1 MAIFHLSTK
10 TVSRSAGQSS
20 VAKAAY
26 RAGEKLYDERQGRTW
41 DYTHR
46 QGVEYKE
53 IVLPDGT
60 TGRENDRGKLWNDI
74 EAHHKRKDA
83 IVAREIEIALPA
95 ELTPE
100 HRRELALEFVREIVE
115 KYGVGADVAIH
126 QPDRKGDQRNHHAHI
141 LLTGCHVSLDGT
153 LGKKANELDPI
164 HCQRAGI
171 PNVTAWG
178 RERWGE
184 LANTAL
190 EKAGREER
198 IDHRTLKAQGI
209 EREPGIHLGPSAIGY
224 ERRTGEKSQ
233 RREDYED
240 EINARLAAAAEAGR
254 EERAKAQR
262 RGPRLELD
270 GSERW
275 RDELARFEREAARER
290 AVEEKLAAKAR
301 EEEEEEE
308 RRKQEAR
315 NRFFIPVQK
324 EEEKRRHYIETGPWD
339 VDLVRAAGAEF
350 DYRTG
355 KWYVPADVV
364 ATCLTYPTAIVEAWQ
379 EEIERQKRE
388 IQAEHEK
395 KTGRVQALEKT
406 RYEAL
411 RERYAEYEAKGESSE
426 SMQRLKGKILETRE
440 KILSME
446 LKPDEAKAEAEK
458 RAKRAAPSVW
468 LAVKIVGEE
477 QRKKAREEAEKKRKE
492 VEARKRTSPK
502 PKGRG
507 FW

>member
-1 MAIFHLSTK
+1 M
-10 TVSRSAGQSS
+10 
-20 VAKAAY
+20 
-26 RAGEKLYDERQGRTW
+26 
-41 DYTHR
+41 
-46 QGVEYKE
+46 EYKE

-126 QPDRKGDQRNHHAHI
+126 APDKNGDQRNHHAHI

-209 EREPGIHLGPSAIGY
+209 EREPGIHFGPGAIGY
-224 ERRTGEKSQ
+224 ERRTGEKSR
-233 RREDYED
+233 RRENYED
-240 EINARLAAAAEAGR
+240 EINARLQVASRIGELERHLAEESLNRSIEQA
-254 EERAKAQR
+254 AKAGQEGRTQR

-270 GSERW
+270 EGDKW
-275 RDELARFEREAARER
+275 RGEKARFEAERAREK
-290 AVEEKLAAKAR
+290 AWEQKLEAKER

-308 RRKQEAR
+308 RRKQEQR
-315 NRFFIPVQK
+315 NRLFVPAEK
-324 EEEKRRHYIETGPWD
+324 EEKEERSYLD
-339 VDLVRAAGAEF
+339 VPPGMEDLARQAGAQY
-350 DYRTG
+350 DNSRG
-355 KWYVPADVV
+355 QWYLP
-364 ATCLTYPTAIVEAWQ
+364 IVSPLLSLDAEGLKQAW
-379 EEIERQKRE
+379 
-388 IQAEHEK
+388 
-395 KTGRVQALEKT
+395 
-406 RYEAL
+406 
-411 RERYAEYEAKGESSE
+411 
-426 SMQRLKGKILETRE
+426 
-440 KILSME
+440 
-446 LKPDEAKAEAEK
+446 
-458 RAKRAAPSVW
+458 
-468 LAVKIVGEE
+468 
-477 QRKKAREEAEKKRKE
+477 RKE
-492 VEARKRTSPK
+492 VEKEGREIWAEARGKITQLEGWREKAIAEHEAEKPAEPEGFWGRRRKEEAYIKGLERWEEKLAILRGEGKRKTGIDREIEKWREKIETETLRKEAIARAKKANPALALMRELSEKQQREREKEIKNQMEGPK
-502 PKGRG
+502 KPPPSRPKGKGRG